1 MARLGR
7 LLLAFALVL
16 TFAVAPAGA
25 ARAAGGTGPI
35 QLGGDD
41 ANDHGE
47 VVTEDLD
54 ADPSTPET
62 VVLPPETA
70 RGWRYI
76 MLSLQK
82 MLETEQRAGVS
93 NSIAVIGTDGSAA
106 YLASNLPGVTADD
119 GGVSCAT
126 TQTDDTYCMMEVI
139 KAELDRLNGATAAP
153 TVTYYETAAEVTAFF
168 DALTAGTVNVAVV
181 YIPGDGG
188 TNDLGEG
195 ATSDD
200 EVNDDPSVTSNM
212 EQALI
217 DSATDIATFNA
228 QGGGLLAS
236 GSDNYYSWLQ
246 VLIPTISFPDTPTSE
261 LIGMTADGASLW
273 TGLFD
278 KDLNAPWHNHFTGD
292 IGALKVL
299 GRGFQ
304 GIWVDQDPFDG
315 VEQPWE
321 YVWTDTNTNKMIDG
335 AEATQLKWAGPD
347 TISGNADDLQTV
359 VIIGGA
365 AGEAAV
371 GEELPPTNTDGDA
384 TASWA
389 LLVAALAA
397 VAGLALRVVER
408 KRLQA

>member
-16 TFAVAPAGA
+16 TFALAPAGA

-76 MLSLQK
+76 MLSLKK

-168 DALTAGTVNVAVV
+168 NALTAGTVNVAVV

-217 DSATDIATFNA
+217 DSATDIAAFNA
-228 QGGGLLAS
+228 AGGGLLSS
-236 GSDNYYSWLQ
+236 GSDNYLSWLSI
-246 VLIPTISFPDTPTSE
+246 LIPTIGIDDEPTSDY
-261 LIGMTADGASLW
+261 IKITADGAALW
-273 TGLFD
+273 VGLTD
-278 KDLNAPWHNHFTGD
+278 ADINAPWHNHFTGSL
-292 IGALKVL
+292 GALKVL
-299 GRGFQ
+299 GLGMDN
-304 GIWVDQDPFDG
+304 WS
-315 VEQPWE
+315 
-321 YVWTDTNTNKMIDG
+321 DTNTNNMIDAG
-335 AEATQLKWAGPD
+335 EATDLMWDGPD
-347 TISGNADDLQTV
+347 GISGNADDRQTIA
-359 VIIGGA
+359 IIGGA